1 MISIIASDMDGTLLN
16 NEMVVS
22 DFNAN
27 AIRQAQQQGVHFI
40 VSTGRRFAEAQ
51 PLLAAQG
58 ITAPLI
64 TLNGAE
70 VYDASG
76 KMLDMVPITNSV
88 ARTVF
93 HTLTSQGYYFEV
105 VGNDGIYSNSK
116 AKRIEQI
123 AHLLTNL
130 NPDTTFKIAVS
141 LASARLEL
149 MDINYVDNY
158 NELLD
163 DPTKHVMKI
172 IAFSEEGPAKL
183 KPLSD
188 EILAKHSSLKITSSS
203 ASNIEINNINAQKG
217 IAVERYANMLN
228 TPMSDVMAIG
238 DNNNDV
244 SMLEL
249 AGVSYAMGNASPEVK
264 QLARYITDTN
274 VNDGVGK
281 AILEVLA
288 KQ

>member
-16 NEMVVS
+16 NEMTVS
-22 DFNAN
+22 DFNAQ
-27 AIRQAQQQGVHFI
+27 AILKAQQQGVHFI
-40 VSTGRRFAEAQ
+40 ISTGRRYSEAQ
-51 PLLAAQG
+51 PLIAAQG

-76 KMLDMVPITNSV
+76 KMLDMVPITK
-88 ARTVF
+88 TVSRAIF
-93 HTLTSQGYYFEV
+93 HTLTARGYYFEV
-105 VGNDGIYSNSK
+105 VGNDGVYSNNK
-116 AKRIEQI
+116 VKRIEQI
-123 AHLLTNL
+123 AYLLTNL
-130 NPDTTFKIAVS
+130 NPDTSFKIAIS

-158 NELLD
+158 DDLLNN
-163 DPTKHVMKI
+163 PKKHIMKI
-172 IAFSEEGPAKL
+172 IAFSQQGPKEL
-183 KPLSD
+183 EPLSND
-188 EILAKHSSLKITSSS
+188 LLAKHSSIKITSS
-203 ASNIEINNINAQKG
+203 AQSNIEINNANAQKG
-217 IAVERYANMLN
+217 IAVERYANMLH

-244 SMLEL
+244 SMLKL
-249 AGVSYAMGNASPEVK
+249 AGTSYAMGNASVEVK
-264 QLARYITDTN
+264 QLANHLADTN

-288 KQ
+288 QQ

>member
-16 NEMVVS
+16 NEMIVS
-22 DFNAN
+22 DFNAQ
-27 AIRQAQQQGVHFI
+27 AILKAQQQGVHFI
-40 VSTGRRFAEAQ
+40 VSTGRRYSEAQ

-70 VYDASG
+70 VFDASG
-76 KMLDMVPITNSV
+76 KMLDMVPITKTV
-88 ARTVF
+88 ARAIF
-93 HTLTSQGYYFEV
+93 HTLSSQGYYYEV
-105 VGNDGIYSNSK
+105 VGNDAVYSNNK
-116 AKRIEQI
+116 AKRVEQI

-130 NPDTTFKIAVS
+130 NPDTSFKIAVS
-141 LASARLEL
+141 LATARLEL
-149 MDINYVDNY
+149 MDINYVDDY
-158 NELLD
+158 NELLE
-163 DPTKHVMKI
+163 DPKNHIMKI
-172 IAFSEEGPAKL
+172 ITFSQDGPAKL

-188 EILAKHSSLKITSSS
+188 ELLAKHSSIKITSSAS
-203 ASNIEINNINAQKG
+203 SNIEINNINAQKG

-228 TPMSDVMAIG
+228 TPMSNVMAIG

-244 SMLEL
+244 SMLKL
-249 AGVSYAMGNASPEVK
+249 AGTSYAMGNGSTEVK
-264 QLARYITDTN
+264 QLANHITDTN

-288 KQ
+288 AQ

>member
-16 NEMVVS
+16 NEMTVS
-22 DFNAN
+22 DFNAD

-40 VSTGRRFAEAQ
+40 VSTGRRYSEAQ
-51 PLLAAQG
+51 PLMAAQG

-76 KMLDMVPITNSV
+76 KMLDMVPITK
-88 ARTVF
+88 TVSRAIF
-93 HTLTSQGYYFEV
+93 HTLISRGYYFEV
-105 VGNDGIYSNSK
+105 VGNDGIYSNNK

-130 NPDTTFKIAVS
+130 NPDTSFKIAVT

-158 NELLD
+158 DELLN

-172 IAFSEEGPAKL
+172 ITFSQEGPAKL

-188 EILAKHSSLKITSSS
+188 ELLAKHSSLKITSSS
-203 ASNIEINNINAQKG
+203 RSNIEINNINAQKG

-228 TPMSDVMAIG
+228 TPMTDVMAIG

-244 SMLEL
+244 SMLKV
-249 AGVSYAMGNASPEVK
+249 AGISYAMGNGTNEVK
-264 QLARYITDTN
+264 QLASRVTDTN

-288 KQ
+288 QQ

>member
-16 NEMVVS
+16 NEMTVS
-22 DFNAN
+22 DFNAQ
-27 AIRQAQQQGVHFI
+27 AIRKAQQQGVHFI
-40 VSTGRRFAEAQ
+40 VSTGRRYSEAQ

-76 KMLDMVPITNSV
+76 KMLDMVPITNTV
-88 ARTVF
+88 ARAIF
-93 HTLTSQGYYFEV
+93 HTLNAKGYYFEV
-105 VGNDGIYSNSK
+105 VGNDGIYSNNK
-116 AKRIEQI
+116 AKRIEEI

-130 NPDTTFKIAVS
+130 NPDTSFKIAVS

-158 NELLD
+158 DELLA
-163 DPTKHVMKI
+163 DPKKHVMKI
-172 IAFSEEGPAKL
+172 ITFSQDGPAKL
-183 KPLSD
+183 QPLAD
-188 EILAKHSSLKITSSS
+188 ELLAKHSSLKITSSS
-203 ASNIEINNINAQKG
+203 RSNIEINNINAQKG

-228 TPMSDVMAIG
+228 TPMTDVMAIG

-249 AGVSYAMGNASPEVK
+249 AGTSYAMGNATTEVK
-264 QLARYITDTN
+264 QLASHITDTN

-288 KQ
+288 QQ

>member
-27 AIRQAQQQGVHFI
+27 AIRQAQQRGVHFI
-40 VSTGRRFAEAQ
+40 VSTGRRYSEAQ

-76 KMLDMVPITNSV
+76 KMLDMVPITKSV
-88 ARTVF
+88 ARTIF
-93 HTLTSQGYYFEV
+93 HTLNSQGYYFEV
-105 VGNDGIYSNSK
+105 VATDGIYSNSK

-130 NPDTTFKIAVS
+130 NPDTSFKVAVT

-149 MDINYVDNY
+149 MDINYVEHY
-158 NELLD
+158 NDLLD
-163 DPTKHVMKI
+163 DPKMHIMKI
-172 IAFSEEGPAKL
+172 IAFSQAGPAKL
-183 KPLSD
+183 KPLST
-188 EILAKHSSLKITSSS
+188 ELLAKHSSIKITSSS
-203 ASNIEINNINAQKG
+203 ASNIEINNVNAQKG

-228 TPMSDVMAIG
+228 TPMSNVMAIG

-244 SMLEL
+244 SMLKL
-249 AGVSYAMGNASPEVK
+249 AGVSYAMGNATTEVK
-264 QLARYITDTN
+264 QLAQRNTDTN

-288 KQ
+288 QQ

>member
-16 NEMVVS
+16 NEMTVS
-22 DFNAN
+22 DFNAD

-40 VSTGRRFAEAQ
+40 VSTGRRYSEAQ
-51 PLLAAQG
+51 PLMAAQG

-76 KMLDMVPITNSV
+76 KMLDMVPITK
-88 ARTVF
+88 TVSRAIF
-93 HTLTSQGYYFEV
+93 HTLISRGYYFEV
-105 VGNDGIYSNSK
+105 VGNDGIYSNNK

-130 NPDTTFKIAVS
+130 NPDTSFKIAVT

-158 NELLD
+158 DELLN

-172 IAFSEEGPAKL
+172 ITFSQEGPAKL

-188 EILAKHSSLKITSSS
+188 ELLAKHSSLKITSSS
-203 ASNIEINNINAQKG
+203 RSNIEINNINAQKG

-228 TPMSDVMAIG
+228 TPMTDVMAIG

-244 SMLEL
+244 SMLKV
-249 AGVSYAMGNASPEVK
+249 AGVSYAMGNGTNEVK
-264 QLARYITDTN
+264 QLANRVTDTN

-288 KQ
+288 QQ

>member
-16 NEMVVS
+16 NEMTVS
-22 DFNAN
+22 DFNAQ
-27 AIRQAQQQGVHFI
+27 AILKAQQQGVHFI
-40 VSTGRRFAEAQ
+40 VSTGRRYSEAQ
-51 PLLAAQG
+51 PLIAAQG

-76 KMLDMVPITNSV
+76 KMLDMVPITKTV
-88 ARTVF
+88 ARAIF
-93 HTLTSQGYYFEV
+93 HTLSSQGYYYEV
-105 VGNDGIYSNSK
+105 VGNDAVYSNSK
-116 AKRIEQI
+116 AKRVEQI

-130 NPDTTFKIAVS
+130 NPDTSFKIAVS
-141 LASARLEL
+141 LATARLEL

-158 NELLD
+158 DELLD
-163 DPTKHVMKI
+163 DPKNHVMKI
-172 IAFSEEGPAKL
+172 IAFSQEGPAKL

-188 EILAKHSSLKITSSS
+188 ELLGKHSSIKITSSS
-203 ASNIEINNINAQKG
+203 RSNIEINNINAQKG

-228 TPMSDVMAIG
+228 TPMSNVMAIG

-244 SMLEL
+244 SMLKL
-249 AGVSYAMGNASPEVK
+249 AGTSYAMGNATAEVK
-264 QLARYITDTN
+264 QLASHLTDTN

-288 KQ
+288 EQ

>member
-16 NEMVVS
+16 NEMTVS
-22 DFNAN
+22 DFNAD

-40 VSTGRRFAEAQ
+40 VSTGRRYSEAQ
-51 PLLAAQG
+51 PLMAAQG

-76 KMLDMVPITNSV
+76 KMLDMVPITKTV
-88 ARTVF
+88 ARAIF
-93 HTLTSQGYYFEV
+93 HTLISKGYYFEV
-105 VGNDGIYSNSK
+105 VGNDGIYSNNK

-130 NPDTTFKIAVS
+130 NPDTSFKIAVT

-158 NELLD
+158 DELLN

-172 IAFSEEGPAKL
+172 ITFSEEGPAKL

-188 EILAKHSSLKITSSS
+188 ELLAKHSSLKITSSS
-203 ASNIEINNINAQKG
+203 RSNIEINNVNAQKG

-244 SMLEL
+244 SMLKV
-249 AGVSYAMGNASPEVK
+249 AGISYAMGNGTTEVK
-264 QLARYITDTN
+264 QLANRVTDTN

-288 KQ
+288 QQ

>member
-16 NEMVVS
+16 NEMTVS
-22 DFNAN
+22 DFNAD

-40 VSTGRRFAEAQ
+40 VSTGRRYSEAQ
-51 PLLAAQG
+51 PLMAAQG

-76 KMLDMVPITNSV
+76 KMLDMVPITK
-88 ARTVF
+88 TVSRAIF
-93 HTLTSQGYYFEV
+93 HTLISRGYYFEV
-105 VGNDGIYSNSK
+105 VGNDGIYSNNK

-130 NPDTTFKIAVS
+130 NPDTSFKIAVT

-158 NELLD
+158 DELLN

-172 IAFSEEGPAKL
+172 ITFSQEGPAKL

-188 EILAKHSSLKITSSS
+188 ELLAKHSSLKITSSS
-203 ASNIEINNINAQKG
+203 RSNIEINNINAQKG

-228 TPMSDVMAIG
+228 TPMTDVMAIG

-244 SMLEL
+244 SMLKV
-249 AGVSYAMGNASPEVK
+249 AGVSYAMGNGTNEVK
-264 QLARYITDTN
+264 QLASRVTDTN

-288 KQ
+288 QQ

>member
-40 VSTGRRFAEAQ
+40 VSTGRRYSEAQ
-51 PLLAAQG
+51 PLIAAQG

-76 KMLDMVPITNSV
+76 KMLDMVPITK
-88 ARTVF
+88 TVSRAIF
-93 HTLTSQGYYFEV
+93 HMLISRGYYFEV
-105 VGNDGIYSNSK
+105 VASDGIYSNSK

-130 NPDTTFKIAVS
+130 NPDTSFKIAVT

-158 NELLD
+158 DDLLNN
-163 DPTKHVMKI
+163 PKKHVMKI
-172 IAFSEEGPAKL
+172 ITFSQEGPAKL

-228 TPMSDVMAIG
+228 TPMSNVMAIG

-249 AGVSYAMGNASPEVK
+249 AGTSYAMGNASVEVK
-264 QLARYITDTN
+264 HLAKYVTDTN

>member
-1 MISIIASDMDGTLLN
+1 
-16 NEMVVS
+16 
-22 DFNAN
+22 
-27 AIRQAQQQGVHFI
+27 
-40 VSTGRRFAEAQ
+40 
-51 PLLAAQG
+51 
-58 ITAPLI
+58 
-64 TLNGAE
+64 
-70 VYDASG
+70 
-76 KMLDMVPITNSV
+76 
-88 ARTVF
+88 
-93 HTLTSQGYYFEV
+93 
-105 VGNDGIYSNSK
+105 
-116 AKRIEQI
+116 
-123 AHLLTNL
+123 
-130 NPDTTFKIAVS
+130 
-141 LASARLEL
+141 
-149 MDINYVDNY
+149 
-158 NELLD
+158 
-163 DPTKHVMKI
+163 MKI

>member
-16 NEMVVS
+16 NEMTVS
-22 DFNAN
+22 DFNAQ
-27 AIRQAQQQGVHFI
+27 AILKAQQQGVHFI
-40 VSTGRRFAEAQ
+40 VSTGRRYSEAQ
-51 PLLAAQG
+51 PLIAAQG

-70 VYDASG
+70 VFDASG
-76 KMLDMVPITNSV
+76 KMLDMVPITKTV
-88 ARTVF
+88 ARAIF
-93 HTLTSQGYYFEV
+93 HTLSSQGYYFEV
-105 VGNDGIYSNSK
+105 VGNDAVYSNSK
-116 AKRIEQI
+116 AKRVEQI

-130 NPDTTFKIAVS
+130 NPDTSFKIAVS
-141 LASARLEL
+141 LATARLEL

-158 NELLD
+158 DELLA
-163 DPTKHVMKI
+163 DPKNHVMKI
-172 IAFSEEGPAKL
+172 ITFSQEGPAKL

-188 EILAKHSSLKITSSS
+188 ELLGKHSSIKITSSS
-203 ASNIEINNINAQKG
+203 RSNIEINNINAQKG

-228 TPMSDVMAIG
+228 TPMSNVMAIG

-244 SMLEL
+244 SMLKL
-249 AGVSYAMGNASPEVK
+249 AGTSYAMGNATTEVK
-264 QLARYITDTN
+264 QLASHLTDTN

-288 KQ
+288 EQ

>member
-16 NEMVVS
+16 NEMTVS
-22 DFNAN
+22 DFNAD

-40 VSTGRRFAEAQ
+40 VSTGRRYSEAQ
-51 PLLAAQG
+51 PLIAAHG

-76 KMLDMVPITNSV
+76 KMLDMVPITK
-88 ARTVF
+88 TVSRAIF
-93 HTLTSQGYYFEV
+93 HTLISKGYYFEV
-105 VGNDGIYSNSK
+105 VGSDGIYSNSK
-116 AKRIEQI
+116 AKRIDQI

-130 NPDTTFKIAVS
+130 NPNTTFKIAVT

-149 MDINYVDNY
+149 MNINYVDNY
-158 NELLD
+158 DTLLN
-163 DPTKHVMKI
+163 DPKKHIMKI
-172 IAFSEEGPAKL
+172 IAFSEAGPSEL

-188 EILAKHSSLKITSSS
+188 DLLAKHSSIKITSSS
-203 ASNIEINNINAQKG
+203 RSNIEINNVNAQKG

-244 SMLEL
+244 SMLKL

-264 QLARYITDTN
+264 QLANHVTDTN